1 MNILILN
8 GSPKGGNSI
17 TLHTCLY
24 LEKKYPEHTFRYLNV
39 GPKIKQLEK
48 NFSPALEALREAE
61 LIVFCYPVYTFL
73 VPSQLHRFIELMKAS
88 GLDFSGKAATQVS
101 TSKHFYDITAHRF
114 IEDNCADLALPYLD
128 GLSADMDD
136 ILSEKGRRQ
145 ATDWLD
151 FTLWKLSR
159 REFRRPLVQTPDQ
172 VGGDARVIPGSST
185 PVIPGS
191 STPVIPGPDDHVIP
205 GPDRESQSAASKK
218 DGKRAV
224 IVTDLVP
231 EDVTLKAM
239 IDRFVAVFPYACDVI
254 NIQDFPFMG
263 GCLSCFSCAA
273 TGKCVYKDGF
283 DEFLRGTIHKHDAI
297 LYAFRIKDH
306 SMGSRFKMYD
316 DRQFCNG
323 HRTVTM
329 GTPFGYLVEGHYSKE
344 ENLRLLLEARAQVG
358 VNFLAGVAT
367 DEFDVNKDI
376 DTLAATVAYAM
387 EKQYTPP
394 QNFLGVGGMKIFR
407 DLIYM
412 MRGLMRADHKFFKA
426 HGQYD
431 FPQKKWK
438 TSLMMYLVGWM
449 MNNPSIKRKAGAKMS
464 EGMIGPY
471 KKILE

>member
-1 MNILILN
+1 MNVLVIV
-8 GSPKGGNSI
+8 GSPKGKESL

-24 LEKKYPEHTFRYLNV
+24 LEKQFPEHNFSFIYPGNR
-39 GPKIKQLEK
+39 IKALEK
-48 NFSPALEALREAE
+48 DFSPALEAIRKADML
-61 LIVFCYPVYTFL
+61 LFCYPVYTFL
-73 VPSQLHRFIELMKAS
+73 VPYQLHRFIELMKAS
-88 GLDFSGKAATQVS
+88 DADLSGKTATQVS

-114 IEDNCADLALPYLD
+114 IQDNCRDMGLRVLD

-136 ILSEKGRRQ
+136 ILKESGRKQ
-145 ATDWLD
+145 AKDW
-151 FTLWKLSR
+151 FSFILW
-159 REFRRPLVQTPDQ
+159 QID
-172 VGGDARVIPGSST
+172 GSIAPT
-185 PVIPGS
+185 RNA
-191 STPVIPGPDDHVIP
+191 D
-205 GPDRESQSAASKK
+205 KK
-218 DGKRAV
+218 AV
-224 IVTDLVP
+224 IVADLEP
-231 EDVTLKAM
+231 GDTRLKEM
-239 IDRFVAVFPYACDVI
+239 VDRFVAVSPFACDVI
-254 NIQDFPFMG
+254 NIQEFPFQG
-263 GCLSCFSCAA
+263 GCLSCFNCAA

-283 DEFLRGTIHKHDAI
+283 DDFLRNTIHKHDAI
-297 LYAFRIKDH
+297 LYAFRIQDH

-329 GTPFGYLVEGHYSKE
+329 GTPFGYLVEGDYASE

-358 VNFLAGVAT
+358 GNFLAGVAS
-367 DEFDVNKDI
+367 DDIDADAKI

-412 MRGLMRADHKFFKA
+412 MRGMMRADHKFFKS

-449 MNNPSIKRKAGAKMS
+449 MGNRKLKAKMGDKMN

-471 KKILE
+471 RKVVEEAI

>member
-1 MNILILN
+1 MNILVIS
-8 GSPKGGNSI
+8 GSPKGANSI
-17 TLHTCLY
+17 TLHTCLF
-24 LEKKYPEHTFRYLNV
+24 LEKKFPGHRFSYIQA
-39 GPKIKQLEK
+39 GQKIKSLEK
-48 NFSPALEALREAE
+48 DFRPALDALKEAE

-114 IEDNCADLALPYLD
+114 IEDNCADMGLPYLD

-136 ILSEKGRRQ
+136 ILSEKGRKQ
-145 ATDWLD
+145 AVDWLE

-159 REFRRPLVQTPDQ
+159 RDFKRPSIAAPAPAPHSASPAPVAPKTP
-172 VGGDARVIPGSST
+172 GR
-185 PVIPGS
+185 
-191 STPVIPGPDDHVIP
+191 
-205 GPDRESQSAASKK
+205 K
-218 DGKRAV
+218 AV
-224 IVTDLVP
+224 IVTDLLP
-231 EDVTLKAM
+231 EDAGLKAM
-239 IDRFVAVFPYACDVI
+239 IDRFVAVFPYECDVI
-254 NIQDFPFMG
+254 NIEDYPFMG
-263 GCLSCFSCAA
+263 GCLSCFGCAS

-283 DEFLRGTIHKHDAI
+283 DDFLRNTIHKHDAI

-306 SMGSRFKMYD
+306 SMGYRFKMYD

-329 GTPFGYLVEGHYSKE
+329 GTPFGYLVEGNYSKE
-344 ENLRLLLEARAQVG
+344 ENIRLLLEARAQVG
-358 VNFLAGVAT
+358 GNFLAGVAS
-367 DEFDVNKDI
+367 DELDVDKDI

-412 MRGLMRADHKFFKA
+412 MRGLMRADHKFFKS

-438 TSLMMYLVGWM
+438 TSWMMYLVGWM
-449 MNNPSIKRKAGAKMS
+449 MNNPTMRRKAGSKMS

-471 KKILE
+471 KKVLEEENPKAPADLS

>member
-1 MNILILN
+1 MNIFIIN
-8 GSPKGGNSI
+8 GSPKGNNSI

-24 LEKKYPEHTFRYLNV
+24 LEKKFPEHKFSYLNA
-39 GPKIKQLEK
+39 GQKIKALEK
-48 NFSPALEALREAE
+48 DFMPASESLKSAE

-88 GLDFSGKAATQVS
+88 GIDFSGKTATQVT

-114 IEDNCADLALPYLD
+114 IEDNCADMGLPFLD

-136 ILSEKGRRQ
+136 ILSEKGRKQ
-145 ATDWLD
+145 AVDWLE
-151 FTLWKLSR
+151 FTLWKLER
-159 REFRRPLVQTPDQ
+159 GEFKRPSVM
-172 VGGDARVIPGSST
+172 PGSDLASLAT
-185 PVIPGS
+185 VLAPVEHSG
-191 STPVIPGPDDHVIP
+191 T
-205 GPDRESQSAASKK
+205 KK
-218 DGKRAV
+218 AV
-224 IVTDLVP
+224 IVTDLLP
-231 EDVTLKAM
+231 EDTALKCM
-239 IDRFVAVFPYACDVI
+239 VDRFTAVFPYECDVI
-254 NIQDFPFMG
+254 NIEDFPFMG
-263 GCLSCFSCAA
+263 GCLSCFSCAS

-283 DEFLRGTIHKHDAI
+283 DDFLRNTIHKHDAI

-306 SMGSRFKMYD
+306 SMGFRFKMYD

-329 GTPFGYLVEGHYSKE
+329 GTPFGYLVAGNYSRE

-358 VNFLAGVAT
+358 GNFLAGVAT
-367 DEFDVNKDI
+367 DEFDVDKDI
-376 DTLAATVAYAM
+376 DTLAATVAYAI

-412 MRGLMRADHKFFKA
+412 MRGLMRADHKFFKS

-438 TSLMMYLVGWM
+438 TSWMMYLVGWM
-449 MNNPSIKRKAGAKMS
+449 MNNPRLKRKAGSKMT

-471 KKILE
+471 KKILEL

>member
-1 MNILILN
+1 MNILVVN
-8 GSPKGGNSI
+8 GSPKGKNSI

-24 LEKKYPEHTFRYLNV
+24 LEKKFPLHRFSYLDA
-39 GPKIKQLEK
+39 GQRIKALEK
-48 NFSPALEALREAE
+48 DFSPALEAINQAE

-73 VPSQLHRFIELMKAS
+73 VPSQLHRFIELMKES
-88 GLDFSGKAATQVS
+88 GLDLSGKAATQVT
-101 TSKHFYDITAHRF
+101 TSKHFYDVTAHRF
-114 IEDNCADLALPYLD
+114 IEDNCADLGLPFLD

-136 ILSEKGRRQ
+136 LLSEKGRKQ
-145 ATDWLD
+145 AADWLE
-151 FTLWKLSR
+151 FTLWKLER
-159 REFRRPLVQTPDQ
+159 NEFKRPQ
-172 VGGDARVIPGSST
+172 VIQGEGVRHLARVPA
-185 PVIPGS
+185 PVSNMEG
-191 STPVIPGPDDHVIP
+191 
-205 GPDRESQSAASKK
+205 KK
-218 DGKRAV
+218 AV
-224 IVTDLVP
+224 IVTDLLSG
-231 EDVTLKAM
+231 DDGLKAM
-239 IDRFVAVFPYACDVI
+239 IDRFVAVFPYECDVI
-254 NIQDFPFMG
+254 NIEDFPFQG
-263 GCLSCFSCAA
+263 GCLSCFNCAS

-306 SMGSRFKMYD
+306 SMGYRFKMYD

-329 GTPFGYLVEGHYSKE
+329 GTPFGYLVVGDYAAE

-358 VNFLAGVAT
+358 GNFLAGVAT
-367 DEFDVNKDI
+367 DEGDVDGGI

-412 MRGLMRADHKFFKA
+412 MRGLMRADHKFFKS

-449 MNNPSIKRKAGAKMS
+449 MGHRKLKAKMGDKMN

-471 KKILE
+471 RKVVEEAI